1 MIRREAS
8 SEEKTNTRLL
18 LTHFFFFLLISANRA
33 SFLEPGSL
41 GDIYIYI
48 YIRGALW
55 SWSENGRKSG
65 RGESE
70 EGIERICLVI
80 LCSLLG

>member
-48 YIRGALW
+48 YIFGAHYGV
-55 SWSENGRKSG
+55 GRKM
-65 RGESE
+65 GENLAAAKARKE
-70 EGIERICLVI
+70 
-80 LCSLLG
+80 